1 MFSFIYLILTQ
12 KTYLENN
19 ISEQSAFCNI
29 FPESEK
35 NPMANSSSL
44 LNSRA
49 EVLLLFTA
57 HKQKENIP
65 TLRFKHRRFKFF
77 FSSNIN

>member
-19 ISEQSAFCNI
+19 ISEQFAFCNI

-35 NPMANSSSL
+35 IPWLTPL

-65 TLRFKHRRFKFF
+65 TLRF
-77 FSSNIN
+77 